1 MYPHSFLK
9 SFQYAWNGFTVAVKE
24 ERNLRFHLVA
34 GFFVLWFSRFYH
46 FSRGI
51 YAILALAIGGVIA
64 LELVNSSIERAV
76 ARPGPERFF
85 ITGVV
90 KDMAAAAVLLYSI
103 GAAVAGIILFWQPE
117 VLYTI
122 LNYYIS
128 SPLRIVLLFTLVI
141 AGCSFIFRKEEPPF
155 EDR

>member
-1 MYPHSFLK
+1 MRPHSFLK

-51 YAILALAIGGVIA
+51 YALLALAIGGVIA

-76 ARPGPERFF
+76 ARPGPDRFF
-85 ITGVV
+85 LTGIV
-90 KDMAAAAVLLYSI
+90 KDMAAAAVLMYSI
-103 GAAVAGIILFWQPE
+103 GAAAAGFCLFWQPD
-117 VLYTI
+117 VLTFI
-122 LNYYIS
+122 FNYYIS
-128 SPLRIVLLFTLVI
+128 SALRIALLFILVI
-141 AGCSFIFRKEEPPF
+141 AGGSFIFRKEEPPF
-155 EDR
+155 EDS